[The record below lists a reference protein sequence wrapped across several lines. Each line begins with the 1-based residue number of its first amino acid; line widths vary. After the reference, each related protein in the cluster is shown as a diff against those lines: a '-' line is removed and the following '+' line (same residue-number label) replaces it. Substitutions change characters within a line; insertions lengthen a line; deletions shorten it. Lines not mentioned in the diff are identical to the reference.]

1 MWFVPRAVRDP
12 VEGDRRVREKIAG
25 MTDQHEPA
33 EDPSRT
39 TMKPF
44 LLAVSIVAIVMI
56 GIIVSAL
63 LSPAEENRSDTD
75 RLNASATDFVR
86 AANNDDPEGVDRM
99 VCEGFATDRSPLAG
113 REGEVTVEEVSN
125 AQVNGNDATADV
137 RINANDSKGATS
149 STWQFVQG
157 DGRWLVCN

>member
-1 MWFVPRAVRDP
+1 
-12 VEGDRRVREKIAG
+12 

-39 TMKPF
+39 TAKPF

-63 LSPAEENRSDTD
+63 MRPADENRTEAD

-86 AANNDDPEGVDRM
+86 ASNNNDDEATDRM
-99 VCEGFATDRSPLAG
+99 TCDAFADDRSPLAG
-113 REGEVTVEEVSN
+113 REGEVTVEALSN
-125 AQVNGNDATADV
+125 AQVNGNDATAEV
-137 RINANDSKGATS
+137 RISADDGKGATT

>member
-1 MWFVPRAVRDP
+1 
-12 VEGDRRVREKIAG
+12 

-63 LSPAEENRSDTD
+63 ISPADENRTEAD

-99 VCEGFATDRSPLAG
+99 VCDAFVDERSPLAG

-125 AQVNGNDATADV
+125 ARVNGSDATADV
-137 RINANDSKGATS
+137 RINANDGKGATS
-149 STWQFVQG
+149 SSWQFVQG